1 MTLSY
6 AALAEENAQL
16 HSVVTGQSS
25 EISRQRQRIEQL
37 EAMLKEAL
45 HREYGASSEQVP
57 PEQARLFDEVYEDDE
72 IDEACERVQVAGHTC
87 KRRKQPRLSE
97 DLPHIDI
104 IHDLDE
110 ADKVCAE
117 HGCTLKPLGE
127 EVSRKLH
134 FKPAELHV
142 ERHIQKTYVCPECD
156 GGIHTAPKPPSL
168 IPKSMATPSLL
179 AWVAVSKF
187 CDALPLYRQSQIFA
201 RLGAE
206 LNRTTLANWMI
217 AVGERIQ
224 PLVNLLWDR
233 LQEQPVIHMDETPVQ
248 VLAEPGKAPQ
258 SKSFMWVSAAGPP
271 GQGVAL
277 FHYDASRSGKV
288 AQDLLAD
295 TECALMTDGY
305 EGYNRLSQKITR
317 LGCWAHARRYFVRAQ
332 RQQPKGK
339 TGGADQALA
348 WIGKLYQVERQLKD
362 KTPSERRKIRQAKAL
377 PILNQLR
384 KWLDKT
390 QPRTA
395 PTTPLGKAMGYLDKQ
410 WPRLI
415 RYLED
420 GNYPIDNNR
429 AENAIR
435 PFVIGRK
442 NYLFSQSVRGVNANA
457 NLYSLIETAKAHGLD
472 PHAYLIQVFE
482 KLPTAASVEDFE
494 ALLPGQVNHG
504 DR

>member
-1 MTLSY
+1 MDLSY
-6 AALAEENAQL
+6 TALAEENTEL
-16 HSVVTGQSS
+16 HSVV
-25 EISRQRQRIEQL
+25 SRQQQRIEQL

-72 IDEACERVQVAGHTC
+72 LDEASDPVQISSHTRQ
-87 KRRKQPRLSE
+87 RRKPLRLSE

-104 IHDLDE
+104 LHDLDE

-117 HGCTLKPLGE
+117 HGCALNPLGE

-134 FKPAELHV
+134 FKPAELRV
-142 ERHIQKTYVCPECD
+142 ERHIRKTYVCPECD
-156 GGIHTAPKPPSL
+156 GGIHTAAQPPSL
-168 IPKSMATPSLL
+168 IAKSMATPSLL

-206 LNRTTLANWMI
+206 LDRTTLANWMI
-217 AVGERIQ
+217 AVGERLQ
-224 PLVNLLWDR
+224 PLVNLLWDQLR
-233 LQEQPVIHMDETPVQ
+233 EQAVIHMDETPVQ
-248 VLAEPGKAPQ
+248 VLAEPGKTPQ
-258 SKSFMWVSAAGPP
+258 SKSYMWVSAAGPP
-271 GQGVAL
+271 NQGIVL
-277 FHYDASRSGKV
+277 FHYDASRSGQV
-288 AQDLLAD
+288 ARQLLAD
-295 TECALMTDGY
+295 TPCALMTDGY
-305 EGYNRLSQKITR
+305 EGYNRVGEDIVR
-317 LGCWAHARRYFVRAQ
+317 LGCWAHARRYFIRAQ

-348 WIGKLYQVERQLKD
+348 WIGKLYQVERQIADWMASKRH
-362 KTPSERRKIRQAKAL
+362 EVRKAKAQPVL
-377 PILNQLR
+377 HQLR
-384 KWLDKT
+384 RWLDKT

-410 WPRLI
+410 WPRLV

-420 GNYPIDNNR
+420 GCYPIDNNR

-442 NYLFSQSVRGVNANA
+442 NYLFSQSVRGVRANA

-482 KLPTAASVEDFE
+482 KLPTAVRVEDFE
-494 ALLPGQVNHG
+494 ALLPSYVNNG
-504 DR
+504 DG

>member
-1 MTLSY
+1 
-6 AALAEENAQL
+6 
-16 HSVVTGQSS
+16 
-25 EISRQRQRIEQL
+25 
-37 EAMLKEAL
+37 MLKEAL

-57 PEQARLFDEVYEDDE
+57 PEQARLFNEVGEDDE
-72 IDEACERVQVAGHTC
+72 IDEASEAVEVSGHTR
-87 KRRKQPRLSE
+87 KRRTQPRLSE

-110 ADKVCAE
+110 ADKVCTE
-117 HGCTLKPLGE
+117 HGCALDPLGE

-142 ERHIQKTYVCPECD
+142 ERHIQKTYVCPECE

-168 IPKSMATPSLL
+168 IPKSMATAGLL
-179 AWVAVSKF
+179 AWIVVSKF

-201 RLGAE
+201 RLGAH
-206 LNRTTLANWMI
+206 LDRTTLANWMI
-217 AVGERIQ
+217 TVGVQVQ
-224 PLVNLLWDR
+224 PLVNLLWDKLR
-233 LQEQPVIHMDETPVQ
+233 EQPVIHMDETPVQ

-271 GQGVAL
+271 DKGVVL
-277 FHYDASRSGKV
+277 FHYDPSRSGNV
-288 AQDLLAD
+288 AKDLLTG

-305 EGYNRLSQKITR
+305 EGYNRVDEKVTR

-348 WIGKLYQVERQLKD
+348 WIGKLYQIERQLKD
-362 KTPSERRKIRQAKAL
+362 ATASERHQVRQAKARPVL
-377 PILNQLR
+377 SQLR

-390 QPRTA
+390 MPRTA

-410 WPRLI
+410 WPRLV
-415 RYLED
+415 RYAED
-420 GNYPIDNNR
+420 GRYPIDNNR

-435 PFVIGRK
+435 PFVVGRK
-442 NYLFSQSVRGVNANA
+442 NYLFSQSLRGVKANA

-472 PHAYLIQVFE
+472 PYAYLIHVFE
-482 KLPTAASVEDFE
+482 QLPAATAVADFE
-494 ALLPGQVNHG
+494 ALLPGSVKNG
-504 DR
+504 DS